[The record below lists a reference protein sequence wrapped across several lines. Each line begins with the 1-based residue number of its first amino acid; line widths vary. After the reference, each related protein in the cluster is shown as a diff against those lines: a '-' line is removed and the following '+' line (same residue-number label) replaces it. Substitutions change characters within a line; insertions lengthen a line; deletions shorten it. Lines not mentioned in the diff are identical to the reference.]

1 MKPDFERFRL
11 AVTREGIPDRIPLA
25 EVGIDIEV
33 MEAFLERPIDSVKT
47 YASFWEKAGYD
58 YALVG
63 VRGQPIY
70 DSFQLKIAEGQL
82 TAHSPEKTVSLY
94 SSARVKD
101 QETFDSYPWIGPEDV
116 YYKDVDLIKDHLADG
131 MKLVVNIGPIFQSLF
146 RIMGVETLSIA
157 TIENPGLVRVFLLK
171 SFLKDGDLHLLLI
184 NLVSKK
190 DDLFVFVVN
199 IHFRKTLQTSF
210 ADSPRKSCCKNS
222 GLNNQFD
229 SRIDNIYII

>member
-1 MKPDFERFRL
+1 MKPDFQRVRK

-33 MEAFLERPIDSVKT
+33 MEAFLGRPIDGIET

-58 YALVG
+58 YALLG

-82 TAHSPEKTVSLY
+82 TSHSPEKTVSLY

-101 QETFDSYPWIGPEDV
+101 EKTFDSYPWIGPEDV

-157 TIENPGLVRVFLLK
+157 MFENPALVRAMADKAGELNVNIAENLLQRQWVGAIWYGDDMAYTTGLLISPEFLREYIFP
-171 SFLKDGDLHLLLI
+171 FLKR
-184 NLVSKK
+184 
-190 DDLFVFVVN
+190 
-199 IHFRKTLQTSF
+199 FRPRTQTSHNR
-210 ADSPRKSCCKNS
+210 SIWPR
-222 GLNNQFD
+222 
-229 SRIDNIYII
+229 